1 MKNFNLKKYLA
12 ENKLLKE
19 EYSIP
24 SQEEVD
30 KFFTD
35 TQNEIHYLASKP
47 VMGQKGDRVRS
58 EIEPW
63 DEYDLSNWNALV
75 RKAKLS
81 EDRKAKEYIKSI
93 SDPEEREAERKRM
106 FGDDELDEATDF
118 NDPALIAAR
127 AAQMKRDKIEADEK
141 DKQSYLNK
149 KYGSS
154 FMDKLEAEIDL
165 KNELADLEDEREDVL
180 RNMEEEAEPEG
191 GEIADDYG
199 SILNNMDAKIAAIK
213 SDLDDLR
220 MYESV
225 KEITTSPVSGTK
237 AGVIYS
243 LDNRKYVLTNDVK
256 GARIGDYTNITLPK
270 GTVMYNLPGGLMADH
285 ESLRQYAKLSG
296 NIYFDKPTYAGV
308 GIRRMPDILTAI
320 ENNSNVIEESLNEDL
335 IKEITLDGGNY
346 QDSYGNNPADDQIT
360 TTEDYE
366 IFMEMFPR
374 GEASRILM
382 DPKRKELY
390 DKHLEWTKD
399 YDGNF
404 TFEHMQYHLVK
415 HDGEEYKVHQSQ
427 YYNGN
432 YKDFRNPR
440 FTELTISKDGKRMG
454 TYLVDTGE
462 YIKDLEDL
470 DVQKRVTES
479 LNEEF
484 KVGDKVTYLGHP
496 AVVTATKEYNGR
508 DFVSVSYDKG
518 NGATKAPMI
527 LVKSGDVK
535 AVNELELDVTDSGN
549 PETLGDEAI
558 ERESASPAF
567 ESKLTTIY
575 KSIKK

>member
-320 ENNSNVIEESLNEDL
+320 ENNSNVIEESLNEELKLGVKYKLPTGETGYIMTGGSKDSKDWTFSAN
-335 IKEITLDGGNY
+335 KEPYLSVKDKLK
-346 QDSYGNNPADDQIT
+346 P
-360 TTEDYE
+360 TEKQ
-366 IFMEMFPR
+366 P
-374 GEASRILM
+374 G
-382 DPKRKELY
+382 K
-390 DKHLEWTKD
+390 
-399 YDGNF
+399 YDGAYDMGMGKGHHIDEG
-404 TFEHMQYHLVK
+404 TCGY
-415 HDGEEYKVHQSQ
+415 GE
-427 YYNGN
+427 
-432 YKDFRNPR
+432 
-440 FTELTISKDGKRMG
+440 DGKIGDKPAGPDLNEMEDEIPAFMMRDGM
-454 TYLVDTGE
+454 YRELVD
-462 YIKDLEDL
+462 D
-470 DVQKRVTES
+470 
-479 LNEEF
+479 
-484 KVGDKVTYLGHP
+484 
-496 AVVTATKEYNGR
+496 
-508 DFVSVSYDKG
+508 SVSYND
-518 NGATKAPMI
+518 
-527 LVKSGDVK
+527 
-535 AVNELELDVTDSGN
+535 
-549 PETLGDEAI
+549 
-558 ERESASPAF
+558 F
-567 ESKLTTIY
+567 EKRIYGFVGPKFY
-575 KSIKK
+575 KSIHSEHPGALKNFYDKFRITNPNLEEESDTDVGGGAEQDNRDYNFSDADDGAYAEEHSGVVGENKEFDFKKMVKEALTPDYLKK